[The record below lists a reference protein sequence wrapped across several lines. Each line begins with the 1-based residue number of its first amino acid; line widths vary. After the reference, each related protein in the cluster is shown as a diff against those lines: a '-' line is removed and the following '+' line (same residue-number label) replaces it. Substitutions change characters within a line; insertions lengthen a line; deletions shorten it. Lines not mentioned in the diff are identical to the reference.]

1 MSKDHIRGKVKS
13 IMSYEYIECEE
24 VNTSI
29 RRIYLNRPDKRNALC
44 NPLRK
49 ELFECLYAFDED
61 PDVKV
66 IILSGRGSCFCAG
79 YDLTFNNSE
88 DLPYPSSKTD
98 GFWPRHVVEGAFKI
112 WDLSTPV
119 IAEVHGYCLAGGTEL
134 AASCDLVYVAED
146 AEIGYPVVRSMS
158 PPDNQFFP
166 WLLGMRN
173 AMEMMLT
180 GESISGKEAA
190 EQGFANRAFSES
202 LISEE
207 VEKIAHKVSQ
217 VPSDIQAINKRSI
230 HRQME
235 IMGMR
240 DGIRAGTELQA
251 LAMHSRS
258 TKEHLKE
265 LSSGLKEALTKR
277 DKKFGDYRTKNK
289 K

>member
-1 MSKDHIRGKVKS
+1 MNYKFL
-13 IMSYEYIECEE
+13 ECTEPE
-24 VNTSI
+24 PQV
-29 RRIYLNRPDKRNALC
+29 RRIYLNRPEKRNALC

-49 ELFECLYAFDED
+49 ELFDCLEVFDED
-61 PDVKV
+61 PEVKV
-66 IILSGRGSCFCAG
+66 IIISGKGSCFCAG
-79 YDLTFNNSE
+79 YDLSYDNSE
-88 DLPYPSSKTD
+88 DLPYHSSKTD

-119 IAEVHGYCLAGGTEL
+119 IAQVHGYCLAGGTEL
-134 AASCDLVYVAED
+134 AASCDLVYVTD
-146 AEIGYPVVRSMS
+146 NAEIGYPVVRSMS

-180 GESISGKEAA
+180 GETISGEEAA
-190 EQGFANRAFSES
+190 INGFANKAFSEDV
-202 LISEE
+202 ISKE
-207 VEKIAHKVSQ
+207 VEKIANKIAK

-258 TKEHLKE
+258 TRDHLKE

-277 DKKFGDYRTKNK
+277 DKDFGDYRTKDK
-289 K
+289 D

>member
-1 MSKDHIRGKVKS
+1 MK
-13 IMSYEYIECEE
+13 YEFILITEPEAS
-24 VNTSI
+24 V
-29 RRIYLNRPDKRNALC
+29 RRIFLNRPEKRNALC

-49 ELFECLYAFDED
+49 ELFEALQTFDED
-61 PDVKV
+61 PEIRA
-66 IILSGRGSCFCAG
+66 IIISGKGSCFCAG
-79 YDLTFNNSE
+79 YDLSYDNSK
-88 DLPYPSSKTD
+88 DLPYHSSQTD

-134 AASCDLVYVAED
+134 AASCDLVYVTDD

-166 WLLGMRN
+166 WLIGMRN

-180 GESISGKEAA
+180 GESISGKQAA
-190 EQGFANRAFSES
+190 ENGFANKSFSQDN
-202 LISEE
+202 ISKE
-207 VEKIAHKVSQ
+207 VDKIASKVAK
-217 VPSDIQAINKRSI
+217 VPPDIQAINKRSI

-265 LSSGLKEALTKR
+265 LSSGLKKALTKR
-277 DKKFGDYRTKNK
+277 DKDFGDYRTKDK
-289 K
+289 T

>member
-1 MSKDHIRGKVKS
+1 
-13 IMSYEYIECEE
+13 MSYKFIECTEPE
-24 VNTSI
+24 ASV
-29 RRIYLNRPDKRNALC
+29 RRIILNRPDKRNALC

-49 ELFECLYAFDED
+49 ELFDCLEKFDAD
-61 PDVKV
+61 PNVKA
-66 IILSGRGSCFCAG
+66 IIISGNGSCFCAG
-79 YDLTFNNSE
+79 YDLSYDNSE
-88 DLPYPSSKTD
+88 DLPYYSSKTD

-119 IAEVHGYCLAGGTEL
+119 IAQVHGYCLAGGTEL
-134 AASCDLVYVAED
+134 AASCDLVYVTDD

-180 GESISGKEAA
+180 GESITGKEAVA
-190 EQGFANRAFSES
+190 KGFANKSFSEE
-202 LISEE
+202 LISSE
-207 VEKIAHKVSQ
+207 VEKIVSKIAK
-217 VPSDIQAINKRSI
+217 VPSDIQAINKRAI

-258 TKEHLKE
+258 TRDHLKE
-265 LSSGLKEALTKR
+265 LSSGLKEALTNR
-277 DKKFGDYRTKNK
+277 DKEFGDYRTKDK
-289 K
+289 D

>member
-1 MSKDHIRGKVKS
+1 MK
-13 IMSYEYIECEE
+13 YEFIECEE
-24 VNTSI
+24 LEPSV
-29 RRIYLNRPDKRNALC
+29 RRIYLNRPEKRNALC

-49 ELFECLYAFDED
+49 ELFDCLNNFDED
-61 PDVKV
+61 PEVKV
-66 IILSGRGSCFCAG
+66 IIIAGRGSCFCAG
-79 YDLTFNNSE
+79 YDLSYDNSK
-88 DLPYPSSKTD
+88 DLPFHASKSD

-134 AASCDLVYVAED
+134 AASCDLVYVTED

-180 GESISGKEAA
+180 GESISGVEAA
-190 EQGFANRAFSES
+190 EKGFANRAFTSD
-202 LISEE
+202 LISHE
-207 VEKIAHKVSQ
+207 VEKIAFKVAQ

-277 DKKFGDYRTKNK
+277 DKDFGDYRTKDK

>member
-1 MSKDHIRGKVKS
+1 MNYKFL
-13 IMSYEYIECEE
+13 ECSEPA
-24 VNTSI
+24 TSV
-29 RRIYLNRPDKRNALC
+29 RRIFLNRPDKRNALC

-49 ELFECLYAFDED
+49 ELFDCLEGYDAD

-66 IILSGRGSCFCAG
+66 IIISGKGSCFCAG
-79 YDLTFNNSE
+79 YDLSYDNSQ
-88 DLPYPSSKTD
+88 DLPYHSSKTD

-134 AASCDLVYVAED
+134 AASCDLVYCSDD

-180 GESISGKEAA
+180 GETISGKEAA
-190 EQGFANRAFSES
+190 RNGFANKSFSIDVLS
-202 LISEE
+202 QE
-207 VEKIAHKVSQ
+207 VENIANKVAK

-251 LAMHSRS
+251 LAMHSKS

-265 LSSGLKEALTKR
+265 LSSGLKKALNNR
-277 DKKFGDYRTKNK
+277 DKDFGDYRTKDK
-289 K
+289 T

>member
-1 MSKDHIRGKVKS
+1 MK
-13 IMSYEYIECEE
+13 YEFIECEE
-24 VNTSI
+24 LESSV
-29 RRIYLNRPDKRNALC
+29 RRIYLNRPEKRNALC

-49 ELFECLYAFDED
+49 ELFDCLNNFDED
-61 PDVKV
+61 PEVKV
-66 IILSGRGSCFCAG
+66 IIIAGRGSCFCAG
-79 YDLTFNNSE
+79 YDLSYDNSK
-88 DLPYPSSKTD
+88 DLPFHASKSD

-134 AASCDLVYVAED
+134 AASCDLVYVTED

-158 PPDNQFFP
+158 HPDNQFYP
-166 WLLGMRN
+166 WQIGMRN

-180 GESISGKEAA
+180 GESISGVEAA
-190 EQGFANRAFSES
+190 EKGFANRAFTSD
-202 LISEE
+202 LISHE
-207 VEKIAHKVSQ
+207 VEKIAFKVAQ

-277 DKKFGDYRTKNK
+277 DKDFGDYRTKDK

>member
-1 MSKDHIRGKVKS
+1 MK
-13 IMSYEYIECEE
+13 YEFIECEE
-24 VNTSI
+24 LESSV
-29 RRIYLNRPDKRNALC
+29 RRIYLNRPEKRNALC

-49 ELFECLYAFDED
+49 ELFDCLNNFDED
-61 PDVKV
+61 PEVKV
-66 IILSGRGSCFCAG
+66 IIIAGRGSCFCAG
-79 YDLTFNNSE
+79 YDLSYDNSK
-88 DLPYPSSKTD
+88 DLPFHASKSD

-134 AASCDLVYVAED
+134 AASCDLVYVTED

-180 GESISGKEAA
+180 GESISGVEAA
-190 EQGFANRAFSES
+190 EKGFANRAFTSD
-202 LISEE
+202 LISHE
-207 VEKIAHKVSQ
+207 VEKIAFKVAQ

-277 DKKFGDYRTKNK
+277 DKYFGDYRTKDK

>member
-1 MSKDHIRGKVKS
+1 MK
-13 IMSYEYIECEE
+13 YTFLECSEPE
-24 VNTSI
+24 TSI

-49 ELFECLYAFDED
+49 ELFECLESFDED
-61 PDVKV
+61 PEVKV
-66 IILSGRGSCFCAG
+66 IIIAGKGSCFCAG
-79 YDLTFNNSE
+79 YDLSYDNKE
-88 DLPYPSSKTD
+88 DLPYHSSKTD

-146 AEIGYPVVRSMS
+146 AVIGYPVVRSMS

-166 WLLGMRN
+166 WILGMRN

-190 EQGFANRAFSES
+190 LNGFANRAFSEDI
-202 LISEE
+202 LSEE
-207 VEKIAHKVSQ
+207 VEKIASKISK

-265 LSSGLKEALTKR
+265 LSCLLYTSPSPR
-277 DKKFGDYRTKNK
+277 DRG
-289 K
+289 